1 MFPLFVNLRRPHG
14 AAFSFALFGAGIA
27 QRLRAVADPCG
38 GWINNDRQYRQH
50 HRHKL
55 HRFFQ
60 HMTKDS
66 AKGLSDVV
74 PVWKSDRF
82 ARNRYNGARYKN
94 FRIKNEVKIIP
105 ARENISERSKE
116 IILET
121 MLEGYNVL
129 KHNKGQRRSR
139 RCPLLLPCPRAL
151 SSEAMDTA
159 EQMAAS
165 ALRSLVRLNM
175 PSLEPAHRIKSTGAA

>member
-1 MFPLFVNLRRPHG
+1 MFPLFVNFRRPHG

-38 GWINNDRQYRQH
+38 GWINNDRQH

-55 HRFFQ
+55 HRVFQ

-94 FRIKNEVKIIP
+94 FLKKNEAKIIP
-105 ARENISERSKE
+105 ARESISERSE
-116 IILET
+116 EMIPET
-121 MLEGYNVL
+121 MLKGYNVL

-139 RCPLLLPCPRAL
+139 RWPLLLPCPWTL